1 MGLNMTAAITMFA
14 KAVVRQNKIP
24 FEVTADPFYS
34 EANIR
39 VLEQRI
45 ANIESG
51 KSTPKEHD
59 LTEASKGILLI
70 VSDIP
75 NLFLGI
81 CQDGGAA
88 GLMQKTTSYIKL
100 MGILQ
105 QSFPAKVIIPINR
118 EK

>member
-24 FEVTADPFYS
+24 FEVTANPFYS

-59 LTEASKGILLI
+59 LTEA
-70 VSDIP
+70 
-75 NLFLGI
+75 
-81 CQDGGAA
+81 
-88 GLMQKTTSYIKL
+88 
-100 MGILQ
+100 
-105 QSFPAKVIIPINR
+105 
-118 EK
+118 